1 MAGIINHATSTLCGS
16 SKMPIWTLCR
26 TPFEIVVERV
36 SAKEDFPG
44 VTVDTVDTDEGEHY
58 VIGDGATAIKGGAMR
73 SSGGLLGK
81 RPTSSGTTA
90 TCPSARPALSAELRR
105 RGRRLRPRR
114 DGPPVTGGVP

>member
-1 MAGIINHATSTLCGS
+1 VWELEDADMDALQDTV
-16 SKMPIWTLCR
+16 
-26 TPFEIVVERV
+26 EIVVERV